1 MATVASTTT
10 QLAKIGQ
17 FPWTADLARMAAF
30 GNGNL
35 SMNGGR
41 DIVLLVENEGLE
53 WGIANNLDGL
63 DGVNNFV
70 YQLVGDKLKASMEV
84 FSTGSG
90 GVVPSPSGSGSYQPA
105 FIDYTVVGMP
115 SPNTTITS
123 ITNSDWEG
131 LLGLTE
137 LGVNQQVFQL
147 NVGFNFN
154 SAQGKIEF
162 DLSGTSGNIYYPQ
175 NGDKITANG
184 LYKIVTA

>member
-1 MATVASTTT
+1 
-10 QLAKIGQ
+10 
-17 FPWTADLARMAAF
+17 
-30 GNGNL
+30 
-35 SMNGGR
+35 
-41 DIVLLVENEGLE
+41 
-53 WGIANNLDGL
+53 
-63 DGVNNFV
+63 
-70 YQLVGDKLKASMEV
+70 
-84 FSTGSG
+84 
-90 GVVPSPSGSGSYQPA
+90 
-105 FIDYTVVGMP
+105 MP